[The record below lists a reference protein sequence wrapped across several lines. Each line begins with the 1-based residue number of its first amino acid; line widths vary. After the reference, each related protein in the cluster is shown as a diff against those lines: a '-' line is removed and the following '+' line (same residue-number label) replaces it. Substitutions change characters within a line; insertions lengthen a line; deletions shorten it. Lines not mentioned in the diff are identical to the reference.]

1 MLLTLRDAG
10 VIMQM
15 HSIPSTRYLQLILK
29 VTVRF
34 NKFQISLF
42 YVYCQNLRDDQTS
55 SIYKKSTMLFFYGLA
70 KNFNVL
76 ILGPIISKY
85 NVASVLFLLQDLQRS
100 IFIF

>member
-42 YVYCQNLRDDQTS
+42 YVHVYCQNLRDDQTS

-70 KNFNVL
+70 KKF
-76 ILGPIISKY
+76 
-85 NVASVLFLLQDLQRS
+85 
-100 IFIF
+100 